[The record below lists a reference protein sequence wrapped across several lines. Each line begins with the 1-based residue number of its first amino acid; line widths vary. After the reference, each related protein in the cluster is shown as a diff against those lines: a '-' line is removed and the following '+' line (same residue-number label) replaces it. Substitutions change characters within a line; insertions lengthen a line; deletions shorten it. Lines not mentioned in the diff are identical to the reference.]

1 MIPSTDSPTPAAW
14 AFVLANA
21 QTIKQA
27 AAKWSDRRV
36 EREDFH
42 HELVVDIAR
51 NHHKF
56 DPNRS
61 QAKTWIFLKAR
72 SLKDHMLRALS
83 SRHDRAHDVLPVMVE
98 TEDGAV
104 VDPPALGW
112 GAMEPILIS
121 IELKQVVAL
130 GTPAMRDAC
139 RSHLEEWS
147 GDEVREAWGCTM
159 TARNDRLRRLGAR
172 VQRRGDTP

>member
-1 MIPSTDSPTPAAW
+1 
-14 AFVLANA
+14 
-21 QTIKQA
+21 
-27 AAKWSDRRV
+27 
-36 EREDFH
+36 
-42 HELVVDIAR
+42 
-51 NHHKF
+51 
-56 DPNRS
+56 
-61 QAKTWIFLKAR
+61 
-72 SLKDHMLRALS
+72 
-83 SRHDRAHDVLPVMVE
+83 
-98 TEDGAV
+98 
-104 VDPPALGW
+104 
-112 GAMEPILIS
+112 MEPILIS